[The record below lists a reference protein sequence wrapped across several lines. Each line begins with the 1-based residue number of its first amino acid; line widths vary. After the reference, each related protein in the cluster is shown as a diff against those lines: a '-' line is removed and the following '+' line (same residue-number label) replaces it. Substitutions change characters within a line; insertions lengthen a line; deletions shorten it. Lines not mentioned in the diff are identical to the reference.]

1 MLLCLTW
8 KEMGSVELEIRN
20 CYVQQTAGTQTRL
33 EITNIAK
40 EYIDTSAYLSSGR
53 FASRRDLLGGE
64 GTTTASS
71 MGLRLFGFCSAPKQN
86 KTKGQSDKRNESA
99 LGYSQWGFHVTVS
112 KNATSDL
119 WMNEIPSLNREF
131 HLTISY
137 VNILLKCCI

>member
-1 MLLCLTW
+1 MHAHACTVRINVW
-8 KEMGSVELEIRN
+8 VH
-20 CYVQQTAGTQTRL
+20 GT
-33 EITNIAK
+33 
-40 EYIDTSAYLSSGR
+40 
-53 FASRRDLLGGE
+53 GGE
-64 GTTTASS
+64 VT
-71 MGLRLFGFCSAPKQN
+71 
-86 KTKGQSDKRNESA
+86 